1 MSDAVIIAVIGGVSG
16 IVTTLITGIP
26 KLYEMWKNHKG
37 DTVEAR
43 IETAM
48 KDAMQKCSSQTNEKL
63 DSIQRDV
70 TRIRLMYLMH
80 HEPQDAENIIVIA
93 KLYFDGFHGNS
104 EASKTFARWLKEQ
117 NIKKPSW
124 FKFEEEDGKK

>member
-43 IETAM
+43 IEKAMQDAM
-48 KDAMQKCSSQTNEKL
+48 KKCSTITNEKL
-63 DSIQRDV
+63 DVLQRDV
-70 TRIRLMYLMH
+70 TRIRLMYLIYR
-80 HEPQDAENIIVIA
+80 EPQDAENILTVG
-93 KLYFDGFHGNS
+93 KLYFDGLQGNS
-104 EASKTFARWLKEQ
+104 EASKVFDRWLKEQ

-124 FKFEEEDGKK
+124 FKYEEA